1 MMIKLS
7 TIIAL
12 LLPSKLCYQNS
23 FNGSIS
29 IFNFAVRRFNQKRGA
44 SVPKKSLQSSSSTA
58 ELMVVF
64 FVKVINTDKLISYVQ
79 LLLREK

>member
-29 IFNFAVRRFNQKRGA
+29 FSTLQSDVLAKRGA
-44 SVPKKSLQSSSSTA
+44 GLPKRSLQSSNSTA

-79 LLLREK
+79 LLSREK